1 MSKRKG
7 IIRLDPALKPPG
19 VYREYIAHRFH
30 GKRADIVNKCNL
42 IIGAYQAQG
51 DSLTLRQLYYRLVA
65 ANVIPNKQT
74 EYDNLSAILNFARLG
89 GHVSWTA
96 IEDRTR
102 NLEGLQLWEDQAQ
115 IIAASAHSYTIDK
128 WEDQPFRVEVW
139 VEKDALKGVVARACN
154 ALQVDYFSCRGYT
167 SQSEMYD
174 AGQRLRRRVSK
185 NQEPVIIHLGDHDP
199 SGRDMTRD
207 IVDRLELFTGGVPV
221 ERIALNMAQIEQYK
235 PPPNPAKVT
244 DSRYGKYVDEFGP
257 ECWELDA
264 LEPPVIRQMITD
276 AILLRRD
283 ENLWAAKL
291 EEEAEQRALLV
302 ENSQRWPDI
311 RLMLE
316 RAIEDENEWDQ
327 FAYWAQNGELP
338 QVAYRVPP
346 IPVDPRAIP
355 LVPGA
360 GVIW

>member
-1 MSKRKG
+1 MSKRA
-7 IIRLDPALKPPG
+7 ITRINQALKPPG
-19 VYREYIAHRFH
+19 VYREYEAHRFH
-30 GKRADIVNKCNL
+30 GRRAEIVNRCNQ
-42 IIGAYQAQG
+42 IIGTYQAAG

-65 ANVIPNKQT
+65 ANVIPNRQS

-102 NLEGLQLWEDQAQ
+102 NLQGLTLWRDQAE

-128 WEDQPFRVEVW
+128 WADQPYRLEVW

-154 ALQVDYFSCRGYT
+154 ALQVDFFSCRGYT
-167 SQSEMYD
+167 SASEMYD
-174 AGQRLRRRVSK
+174 AGQRLIRRSQ
-185 NQEPVIIHLGDHDP
+185 NGQQPIIIHLGDHDP

-207 IVDRLELFTGGVPV
+207 VTDRLELFTGGVPV
-221 ERIALNMAQIEQYK
+221 ERLALNMTQIEQYK

-264 LEPPVIRQMITD
+264 LEPPVIRQLITD
-276 AILLRRD
+276 AIMSRRD

-291 EEEAEQRALLV
+291 AEEAEQRALLI
-302 ENSQRWPDI
+302 ENSLRWPDI

-316 RAIEDENEWDQ
+316 RAQEDETEWDQ

-338 QVAYRVPP
+338 KVAYTIPP
-346 IPVDPRAIP
+346 KLTEPRAID